1 MQETLTKLGAPVVWL
16 GIISVVV
23 GIFAHFSPPGMIA
36 GVTAQAFLE
45 FTQVCF
51 LFAIAVGVLNMRSG

>member
-1 MQETLTKLGAPVVWL
+1 MQETLTRLGAPVVWL

-23 GIFAHFSPPGMIA
+23 GIFAYFAPSEMTA
-36 GVTAQAFLE
+36 GVTARAFLG